1 MTGSRG
7 GLTSRCSPVAPLVV
21 ALLLATVSFD
31 HVVTGG
37 QAWPRRIS
45 QGFYLLLGGRWL
57 PTSEN
62 QQGRVADPLRAAV
75 ERENE
80 RLSSLLAL
88 DGRLTGERRAARV
101 VRREP
106 DRWWSELEIEFPIL
120 GPAPPRG
127 TALVLTPQG
136 LIGTLESERFVLG
149 EVQGV
154 RVARGTVSL
163 LSGAGHQLSVM
174 VGPDEQPFLLE
185 GRGGPGLALRPVSG
199 AAEKS
204 VMMGDPVVTSG
215 LGNLYRSRGLPIAQ
229 VEEDVHWARF
239 SALASTPSEVV
250 LWWR

>member
-1 MTGSRG
+1 MKLNSAGRQT
-7 GLTSRCSPVAPLVV
+7 LMV
-21 ALLLATVSFD
+21 ALLLAAVSFA
-31 HVVTGG
+31 HLSVGG

-45 QGFYLLLGGRWL
+45 QGFYHLLGGRW
-57 PTSEN
+57 TESSAVR
-62 QQGRVADPLRAAV
+62 GTDPLRAVV

-88 DGRLTGERRAARV
+88 EGRLTGERRAARV

-120 GPAPPRG
+120 GPAPPSG
-127 TALVLTPQG
+127 TALVLTPGG
-136 LIGTLESERFVLG
+136 LIGALESEHLLIADVKG
-149 EVQGV
+149 E

-163 LSGAGHQLSVM
+163 LSGAGHQLSVV

-185 GRGGPGLALRPVSG
+185 GRGGSSLALRPVSG

-204 VMMGDPVVTSG
+204 VVGGDPVVTSG

-239 SALASTPSEVV
+239 SALTSTPSEVI